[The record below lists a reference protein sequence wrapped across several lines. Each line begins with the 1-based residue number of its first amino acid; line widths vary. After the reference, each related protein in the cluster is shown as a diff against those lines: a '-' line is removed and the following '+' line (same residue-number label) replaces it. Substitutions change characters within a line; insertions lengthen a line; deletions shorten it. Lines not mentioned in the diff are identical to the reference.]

1 MRAQEPCLAVD
12 TDIEGVDA
20 LLMLAKKELR
30 LPPDFCNDDRK
41 RTDWLEEKIR
51 GGLIWVMRDQ
61 YGLVGVMILEPGSDF
76 LWLRYMAV
84 AQRMRGERVI
94 GSALVQKAKTLDW
107 RLGLKA
113 EATNRHSRR
122 LLEECGFEVGP
133 ECSRSGHP
141 ILVWSR
147 SQVG

>member
-1 MRAQEPCLAVD
+1 
-12 TDIEGVDA
+12 
-20 LLMLAKKELR
+20 MLAKKELR
-30 LPPDFCNDDRK
+30 LPPDFCDDNRK
-41 RTDWLEEKIR
+41 RTDWLKEKIQ

-61 YGLVGVMILEPGSDF
+61 YGLVGVMILEPRLDF

-94 GSALVQKAKTLDW
+94 GSALVQKAKTLDC

-113 EATNRHSRR
+113 EATSRHSRR
-122 LLEECGFEVGP
+122 LLEESGFEVGP

-147 SQVG
+147 SWGGADGTPE

>member
-1 MRAQEPCLAVD
+1 MNVEAPCLALD

-20 LLMLAKKELR
+20 LLMSAKKELR
-30 LPPDFCNDDRK
+30 LPPDFCDDNPK
-41 RTDWLEEKIR
+41 RTDWLKEKIR

-61 YGLVGVMILEPGSDF
+61 YGLVGVLILEPRLDF
-76 LWLRYMAV
+76 LWLHYMAV

-94 GSALVQKAKTLDW
+94 GSALVQKAKTLDC

-113 EATNRHSRR
+113 EATSRHSRR
-122 LLEECGFEVGP
+122 LLEECGFEVRLA
-133 ECSRSGHP
+133 CSRSGHP

-147 SQVG
+147 S